1 LIDESLGALMAD
13 DKDPKFW
20 VTVLKLV
27 AGAVVLLTLFGL
39 GLYYTAKFDS
49 YKPAEA
55 PPDTS
60 WGITKDSPI
69 RGNR

>member
-1 LIDESLGALMAD
+1 MDED
-13 DKDPKFW
+13 EEPKLW

-27 AGAVVLLTLFGL
+27 AGAIVLIVLVGL
-39 GLYYTAKFDS
+39 GLYYTAKFDT
-49 YKPAEA
+49 YKPAEE

-69 RGNR
+69 HKKR